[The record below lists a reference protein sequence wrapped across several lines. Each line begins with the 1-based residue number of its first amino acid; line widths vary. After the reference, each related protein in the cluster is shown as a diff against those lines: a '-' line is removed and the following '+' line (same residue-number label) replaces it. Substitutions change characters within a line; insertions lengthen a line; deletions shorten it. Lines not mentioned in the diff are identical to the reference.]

1 MKKKKL
7 FTREELKSLKIGDK
21 VFTYYKSY
29 EYPASKGEA
38 KVLIV
43 DESGIY
49 FDDGYDFPF
58 VDELSELDPILAI
71 QDTGDYVFK
80 VFKP

>member
-1 MKKKKL
+1 MKGKIL
-7 FTREELKSLKIGDK
+7 FTIEELKSLKVGDK
-21 VFTYYKSY
+21 VFTYFKDDT
-29 EYPASKGEA
+29 YPAGKGEA
-38 KVLIV
+38 TVNLINE
-43 DESGIY
+43 DRIR

-58 VDELSELDPILAI
+58 KDEMGETDPLLAI